1 MSRELRFSRLRFSY
15 QLIGKFGCM
24 LHNLLLARNLFVL
37 HQDFTIT
44 DNGIDTTAVCCIHEI
59 GDKVMI
65 RGKSRDIQIDQTEI
79 RQIAFGNPSGFQPDS
94 AALNISPAGI
104 ASGSFRQALPKS
116 EASFIASIIS
126 RLLEE
131 EQPSVPKATVT
142 PAFRISQ
149 NLN

>member
-79 RQIAFGNPSGFQPDS
+79 RQIAFGSV
-94 AALNISPAGI
+94 
-104 ASGSFRQALPKS
+104 
-116 EASFIASIIS
+116 
-126 RLLEE
+126 RL
-131 EQPSVPKATVT
+131 SV
-142 PAFRISQ
+142 R
-149 NLN
+149 

>member
-79 RQIAFGNPSGFQPDS
+79 RQIAFGNPSGFQSDS
-94 AALNISPAGI
+94 QSTG
-104 ASGSFRQALPKS
+104 FCR
-116 EASFIASIIS
+116 
-126 RLLEE
+126 RLEYFTGWNRLRVF
-131 EQPSVPKATVT
+131 PLGLA
-142 PAFRISQ
+142 
-149 NLN
+149 

>member
-1 MSRELRFSRLRFSY
+1 
-15 QLIGKFGCM
+15 M

-65 RGKSRDIQIDQTEI
+65 RGKSRNIQIDQTEI
-79 RQIAFGNPSGFQPDS
+79 RQIAFGNPSGFQSDS
-94 AALNISPAGI
+94 QSTGFRRRLEYFTSWNR
-104 ASGSFRQALPKS
+104 RQALPKS

>member
-1 MSRELRFSRLRFSY
+1 
-15 QLIGKFGCM
+15 M

-79 RQIAFGNPSGFQPDS
+79 RQIAS
-94 AALNISPAGI
+94 AIRPAFSPIAKAPASVAAWNISLVESLRVFPPGLA
-104 ASGSFRQALPKS
+104 
-116 EASFIASIIS
+116 
-126 RLLEE
+126 
-131 EQPSVPKATVT
+131 
-142 PAFRISQ
+142 
-149 NLN
+149 

>member
-1 MSRELRFSRLRFSY
+1 
-15 QLIGKFGCM
+15 M

-65 RGKSRDIQIDQTEI
+65 RGKSRNIQIDQTEI
-79 RQIAFGNPSGFQPDS
+79 RQIAFGNPSAFSPIAEAPAS
-94 AALNISPAGI
+94 VAAWNISPAGI